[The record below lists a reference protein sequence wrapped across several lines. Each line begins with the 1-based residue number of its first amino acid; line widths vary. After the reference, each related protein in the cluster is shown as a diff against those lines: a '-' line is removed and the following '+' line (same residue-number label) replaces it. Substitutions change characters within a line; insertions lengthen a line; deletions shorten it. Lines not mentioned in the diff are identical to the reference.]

1 MPVEYILNKLHDS
14 GYEAYVVG
22 GCVRDSLLGDTPHDW
37 DICTSALPGEIKDVF
52 KDNRIIETGIKH
64 GTVTILLSDSF
75 HEEPVSYE
83 ITTYR
88 IDGKYADNRHPDSVE
103 FVSDLKKD
111 LERRD
116 FTINAMCYSYE
127 DGLIDLFGGREDLNN
142 GIINCV
148 GDPVDRF
155 NEDGLRIMRAIR
167 FSFQFGFSFGSYT
180 KLAIEDNLHL
190 LSNISK
196 ERINSELTKIID
208 KAICQNIKVESIKI
222 FIKALSVIVPDYQIK
237 HDVFYLLNAFKK
249 GYCDIP
255 FGLAVFFDN
264 PNIEN
269 ILRELKFSNE
279 IINKATTIHKYGYQ
293 ILKDKDKWGA
303 SLGLT
308 TTFYA
313 RKLYS
318 TLKSSLAIK
327 SIIYAKSLVSDD
339 TNLQKQLS
347 VLEMLVCRCWNN
359 NDFYETKFL
368 AVSGTDL
375 IAMGYKGR
383 QIGQILNGLLDLVMS
398 EAVKNNRK
406 ELLAAIKTIDLDGE

>member
-37 DICTSALPGEIKDVF
+37 DICTSALPDEIKDVF

-103 FVSDLKKD
+103 FVSDLKQD

-127 DGLIDLFGGREDLNN
+127 DGLIDLFGGREDLSN

-208 KAICQNIKVESIKI
+208 KAVYQSIKVESIKI
-222 FIKALSVIVPDYQIK
+222 FIKASFCNCTRL
-237 HDVFYLLNAFKK
+237 
-249 GYCDIP
+249 
-255 FGLAVFFDN
+255 
-264 PNIEN
+264 
-269 ILRELKFSNE
+269 
-279 IINKATTIHKYGYQ
+279 
-293 ILKDKDKWGA
+293 
-303 SLGLT
+303 
-308 TTFYA
+308 
-313 RKLYS
+313 
-318 TLKSSLAIK
+318 
-327 SIIYAKSLVSDD
+327 
-339 TNLQKQLS
+339 
-347 VLEMLVCRCWNN
+347 
-359 NDFYETKFL
+359 
-368 AVSGTDL
+368 
-375 IAMGYKGR
+375 
-383 QIGQILNGLLDLVMS
+383 
-398 EAVKNNRK
+398 
-406 ELLAAIKTIDLDGE
+406 